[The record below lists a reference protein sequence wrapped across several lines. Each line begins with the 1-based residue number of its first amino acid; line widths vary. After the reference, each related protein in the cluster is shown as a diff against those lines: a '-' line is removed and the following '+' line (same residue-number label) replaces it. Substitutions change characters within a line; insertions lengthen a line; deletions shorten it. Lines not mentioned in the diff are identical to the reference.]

1 MAQIQLKARMNHK
14 GALENMQ
21 MEFNAPRKEGEI
33 LMQEQVGKQTN
44 ASVLFFINKVELSIY
59 RFLTSRTK
67 MPKNSLDRSSWG
79 STSSLAIGAFN
90 VW

>member
-1 MAQIQLKARMNHK
+1 
-14 GALENMQ
+14 
-21 MEFNAPRKEGEI
+21 
-33 LMQEQVGKQTN
+33 MQEQVGKQIN
-44 ASVLFFINKVELSIY
+44 AGVFLLINEVKFLIY
-59 RFLTSRTK
+59 RFLALRAK